1 MLEHSRKMRSPMRV
15 RRMIV
20 IAFVLDLLLV
30 GLLILCKSDN
40 LILTSTAFA
49 EEKMVALTFDD
60 GPHPRYTEQLLDG
73 LKERGVVATFFVTG
87 QNANRNPDII
97 ERMQKEGHLIGNH
110 TYTHIQLTSINEEI
124 YKKEILDTNKV
135 ISDITGCETS
145 FIRPPYGSWKK
156 KIEIELNM
164 VPVLWTVDTKDWCST
179 DVSAIVRRGTKKTK
193 ENDIILMHDYY
204 NTSVKSAL
212 KIVDILKDEGF
223 TFVTVDELL
232 FD

>member
-1 MLEHSRKMRSPMRV
+1 MRV

-30 GLLILCKSDN
+30 GLLILCKSNN
-40 LILTSTAFA
+40 LITTSTAFA

-110 TYTHIQLTSINEEI
+110 TYSHIQLTSINEEI
-124 YKKEILDTNKV
+124 YKKEI
-135 ISDITGCETS
+135 
-145 FIRPPYGSWKK
+145 
-156 KIEIELNM
+156 
-164 VPVLWTVDTKDWCST
+164 
-179 DVSAIVRRGTKKTK
+179 
-193 ENDIILMHDYY
+193 
-204 NTSVKSAL
+204 
-212 KIVDILKDEGF
+212 
-223 TFVTVDELL
+223 
-232 FD
+232 